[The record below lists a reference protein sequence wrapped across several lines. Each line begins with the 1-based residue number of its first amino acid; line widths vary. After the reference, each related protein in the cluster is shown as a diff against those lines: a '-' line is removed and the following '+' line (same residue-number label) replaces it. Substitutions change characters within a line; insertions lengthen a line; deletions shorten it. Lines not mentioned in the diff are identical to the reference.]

1 MVCWTLEVIT
11 NSFASSQELIPVS
24 VDLLAAD
31 LLAEMISISDPV
43 VIELAAWCLAAARE
57 AHTCIDLTQFSR
69 GQLHSLDD
77 HESVISDSDDLIEV
91 LCRHLND
98 SVGVRVIR
106 KGEVLTTDSSVA
118 DVRPLVL
125 VGKFL
130 YTQRQFVD
138 ELSVA
143 KQFTSR
149 VSAPLSKVSPQAKA
163 LADRV
168 KPRTED
174 ADGNIENDV
183 LQAVGVNRFII
194 LTGGPGTGKTSM
206 TISAIAM
213 MMSLAEVPPDHFDIA
228 LCAPTGKAAA
238 RLKEAVQ
245 DFLSDERRSAW
256 INDEVRVGLKKVEP
270 TTIHRLLGPRRGGS
284 TRFRY
289 NSETPLR
296 HQIVA
301 VDEASMISAQ
311 LMARLL
317 EAVSADAKL
326 LLVGDPGQLE
336 SVEAG
341 SVLGQLM
348 AGQTRYSS
356 SSEGQSKSIFT
367 LRKIWRTGAGSAIP
381 KLASSVREG
390 DAHET
395 ILQLSA
401 RNNGIEWLEVEDPSH
416 HQESVAGDVVREL
429 RVVQALA
436 QKIGDSAA
444 HREALDRAGAVKILC
459 GPREGVRGVS
469 FWNEWISSELGISL
483 SDRSAP
489 GRLVLVEQNSPRTG
503 LSNGDIGLIVETLNG
518 PQAVFS
524 GTPELRYF
532 SMAALPP
539 VQTCFAMTIHK
550 SQGSEYKEL
559 VVVILPA
566 LASPLLNRQLIYTA
580 ITRTKSRVRIVGSQ
594 EAVRQA
600 VTRQSG
606 RASGLA
612 ELINHIGE

>member
-1 MVCWTLEVIT
+1 MMSTK
-11 NSFASSQELIPVS
+11 FASDQELGPTSADFV
-24 VDLLAAD
+24 AAD
-31 LLAEMISISDPV
+31 LLAKMVLISDPV

-57 AHTCIDLTQFSR
+57 AHTCIDLTRFSHE
-69 GQLHSLDD
+69 QLRSLDD
-77 HESVISDSDDLIEV
+77 PESVNVNSVELVEV
-91 LCRHLND
+91 LDQHLQN

-106 KGEVLTTDSSVA
+106 EGEVLRIDSSVA

-125 VGKFL
+125 VGTFL

-143 KQFTSR
+143 QQFNSRASVSVGR
-149 VSAPLSKVSPQAKA
+149 VSSQVEA
-163 LADRV
+163 LANQV

-183 LQAVGVNRFII
+183 LQAVGANRFII

-213 MMSLAEVPPDHFDIA
+213 MMTLAEEPLDHFDIA

-238 RLKEAVQ
+238 RLKEAIQ

-256 INDEVRVGLKKVEP
+256 IDDAVRLVLKKVEP
-270 TTIHRLLGPRRGGS
+270 TTIHRLLGRRRGES
-284 TRFRY
+284 TRFRH
-289 NSETPLR
+289 NAETQLR
-296 HQIVA
+296 HPIVA

-311 LMARLL
+311 LMARLF
-317 EAVSADAKL
+317 EAVAADAQL

-348 AGQTRYSS
+348 L
-356 SSEGQSKSIFT
+356 GQSKSEASSDGRVGSIFT

-390 DAHET
+390 DDSET
-395 ILQLSA
+395 IYQLSA
-401 RNNGIEWLEVEDPSH
+401 RNNGIEWLEVDDPSRH
-416 HQESVAGDVVREL
+416 KESVAGDVVIEL
-429 RVVQALA
+429 RAVQELA
-436 QKIGDSAA
+436 RKSGDSAA

-459 GPREGVRGVS
+459 GPREGIRGVS
-469 FWNEWISSELGISL
+469 FWNEWISTELGISL
-483 SDRSAP
+483 NDRSAP

-503 LSNGDIGLIVETLNG
+503 LSNGDIGLIVETPNG
-518 PQAVFS
+518 PQAVFP

-550 SQGSEYKEL
+550 SQGSEYKDL

-580 ITRTKSRVRIVGSQ
+580 ITRTKNRVRLVGSQ

-600 VTRQSG
+600 VIHQSG

-612 ELINHIGE
+612 ELISRIGG